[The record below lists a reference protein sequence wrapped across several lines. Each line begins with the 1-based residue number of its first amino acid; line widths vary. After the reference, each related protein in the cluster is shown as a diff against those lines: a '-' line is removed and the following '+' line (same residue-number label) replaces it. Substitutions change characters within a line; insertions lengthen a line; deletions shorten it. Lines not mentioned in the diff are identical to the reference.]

1 MVRSEV
7 ERAISP
13 TISVLSVLLYGCE
26 SWIISE
32 QLMIK
37 INSFATSCY
46 RVLLGVGRLDKV
58 PNDEILHRVGKPP
71 LINAVRRRQL
81 GWLGHVLRR
90 DEREPARI
98 FALYIPEHGKPGR
111 GKPPLTYLKQSATLL
126 SNAPDQVTADHIAK
140 WATNKKTWHDRT
152 AAYHE
157 GGDH

>member
-1 MVRSEV
+1 
-7 ERAISP
+7 
-13 TISVLSVLLYGCE
+13 VLLYGCE

-46 RVLLGVGRLDKV
+46 RALLGVGRLDKV

-81 GWLGHVLRR
+81 RWLGHVLRR

-98 FALYIPEHGKPGR
+98 FALYIPEHSKAIQKRIKNTLSPLCVAFMNAYSGMNSMSFGR
-111 GKPPLTYLKQSATLL
+111 L
-126 SNAPDQVTADHIAK
+126 SRMDGSSVD
-140 WATNKKTWHDRT
+140 
-152 AAYHE
+152 
-157 GGDH
+157 